1 MGGKSTKRKKKRS
14 PTPTVDSARSL
25 PSTLSP
31 FSPSIS
37 PTRAHAQI
45 EYALNAVNAG
55 ATALG
60 IRAVDGVVLATEKK
74 VRSPLVDPGTVQK
87 LSPITDSIGLAY
99 AGMGPDS
106 RVLARRARKSAQAYF
121 RTYAEAVPVAQLCR
135 ETAAVMQEFTQ
146 RGGVRPF
153 GVSLLMAG
161 WDVGGGPQLYQIDPS
176 GSYFAWKATAIGK
189 NMAHAKTFL
198 EKRYSEDMEVEDAIH
213 TALLTLKDGF
223 EGELG
228 GDAVEV
234 AVVGK
239 DRSFRVLTPAEVSDY
254 LREVEVR
261 AALWGARIGKEYG
274 EAFEVEGTLEI
285 DDFPGLVQEGS
296 KNR

>member
-1 MGGKSTKRKKKRS
+1 MCVCGGGEEERDGGGGGRAGATTERS
-14 PTPTVDSARSL
+14 LGDSARAPPLSSTCSL
-25 PSTLSP
+25 SLSILL
-31 FSPSIS
+31 S
-37 PTRAHAQI
+37 RQI

-74 VRSPLVDPGTVQK
+74 VRSPLVDPDTVQK

-121 RTYAEAVPVAQLCR
+121 RTYAEPVPVAQLCR

-161 WDVGGGPQLYQIDPS
+161 WDVAGGPQLYQIDPS
-176 GSYFAWKATAIGK
+176 GSYFAWKASAIGK

-198 EKRYSEDMEVEDAIH
+198 EKRYSEEMEVEDAIH

-223 EGELG
+223 EGELS

-254 LREVEVR
+254 LREVE
-261 AALWGARIGKEYG
+261 
-274 EAFEVEGTLEI
+274 
-285 DDFPGLVQEGS
+285 
-296 KNR
+296 